1 MIPYSLHVAILLA
14 VCLLFYK
21 LLLQKETYYNLN
33 RWILLACLLLAFVLP
48 VIQVPQKISFR
59 SALPKQDNTTLVT
72 PANPIKDRNKA
83 IDATSL
89 VNTDEILQQNVI
101 REQSAASVVQPNAG
115 PQINKTDIVK
125 WAVWL
130 YWAGCVVFATNFLLQ
145 IIVLLYQAYKKP
157 VIRDGNYRIVEIDE
171 DKAPCSF
178 GNNIFINP
186 AKYDWETY
194 KQILLHEKVHI
205 QQGHTFDLII
215 AELMLVM
222 QWFNP
227 FAWRYRTEVEN
238 NLEFLTDDAII
249 HQHKVDAEAY
259 QLSLLKVSV
268 PNYAMH
274 MTTNYN
280 QSLLKKRILMM
291 NAKRSN
297 IHTGWKY
304 FMLAPLLVILVFGL
318 NEQVASSSPITKNKR
333 SKTVTPPYSKKQP
346 GEIKE
351 LPAVSVNT
359 PGNGVNV
366 KRVEPITAKSANAAN
381 NDIED
386 STTSIK
392 PGDINL
398 KTFMQDNW
406 ELIKHG
412 EFKKALQRHIWYHDH
427 ALEYDRALTGVR
439 LSFALN
445 DWKKLGEQ
453 YPPALEAMKKIRDKK
468 TRLVTKNGSTD
479 LFGDVVALNRT
490 LNEDNKTVDLFKTV
504 EAKQPEAAKSCF
516 RWAKAT
522 LFAANQYST
531 INKYLGDPVK
541 EFENIQ
547 RSYDVLSTLTNRTL
561 PNEDAYLKARRD
573 SIARKYQNNNLV
585 TNSVQLI
592 QYTVAI
598 NDLKS
603 AKEIQQ
609 KALALVKDDRLTKA
623 LVQ

>member
-1 MIPYSLHVAILLA
+1 MIPYILHVAILLA

-59 SALPKQDNTTLVT
+59 STLPKQDNTTLVT
-72 PANPIKDRNKA
+72 PANPIKDRN
-83 IDATSL
+83 
-89 VNTDEILQQNVI
+89 EILQQSVI
-101 REQSAASVVQPNAG
+101 REQSAASVVQRNAG
-115 PQINKTDIVK
+115 SQINNTDIIK

-130 YWAGCVVFATNFLLQ
+130 YWAGCVVFAANFLLQ

-215 AELMLVM
+215 AELVLVM

-238 NLEFLTDDAII
+238 NLEFLTDDVII
-249 HQHKVDAEAY
+249 HQHKVEAEAY

-274 MTTNYN
+274 ITTNYN

-297 IHTGWKY
+297 IHTSWKY
-304 FMLAPLLVILVFGL
+304 FMLAPLLVILVCGL
-318 NEQVASSSPITKNKR
+318 NEKAASSSAITK
-333 SKTVTPPYSKKQP
+333 
-346 GEIKE
+346 
-351 LPAVSVNT
+351 
-359 PGNGVNV
+359 
-366 KRVEPITAKSANAAN
+366 NAAN
-381 NDIED
+381 NDIQD
-386 STTSIK
+386 STASIK
-392 PGDINL
+392 PSNINL

-427 ALEYDRALTGVR
+427 ALDYDRSLTGVR

-453 YPPALEAMKKIRDKK
+453 YPPALEEMKKIRDKK
-468 TRLVTKNGSTD
+468 NRLVTKNGSTD
-479 LFGDVVALNRT
+479 LFADVVALNRT

-522 LFAANQYST
+522 LFATNQYST

-547 RSYDVLSTLTNRTL
+547 RSYDVLSKLTNRTL
-561 PNEDAYLKARRD
+561 PKEDAYLKARRD
-573 SIARKYQNNNLV
+573 SITRKYQNNNLV

-609 KALALVKDDRLTKA
+609 KALALVKDDRLKKA

>member
-33 RWILLACLLLAFVLP
+33 RWILLGCLMLAFVLP
-48 VIQVPQKISFR
+48 VIQVPQKISLMSVF
-59 SALPKQDNTTLVT
+59 LKQDNTSLVT
-72 PANPIKDRNKA
+72 PDNPIKDRN
-83 IDATSL
+83 
-89 VNTDEILQQNVI
+89 EILQQNVI

-115 PQINKTDIVK
+115 PQLNKIDFIK
-125 WAVWL
+125 WSVWL
-130 YWAGCVVFATNFLLQ
+130 YWAGCVVFAANFLLQ
-145 IIVLLYQAYKKP
+145 IIILLYQAYKKP

-249 HQHKVDAEAY
+249 HQHKVEAEAY

-274 MTTNYN
+274 ITTNYN

-297 IHTGWKY
+297 IHTSWKY
-304 FMLAPLLVILVFGL
+304 FMLAPLLVILVCGL
-318 NEQVASSSPITKNKR
+318 NEKAASSSPIIKNF
-333 SKTVTPPYSKKQP
+333 T
-346 GEIKE
+346 
-351 LPAVSVNT
+351 
-359 PGNGVNV
+359 
-366 KRVEPITAKSANAAN
+366 N
-381 NDIED
+381 NDIQD
-386 STTSIK
+386 STASIK

-398 KTFMQDNW
+398 KTFMQDNR

-412 EFKKALQRHIWYHDH
+412 EFKKVLQRHIWYHDH
-427 ALEYDRALTGVR
+427 ALDYDRSLTGVR

-468 TRLVTKNGSTD
+468 NRLVTKNGSIG

-490 LNEDNKTVDLFKTV
+490 LNENNKTVDLFKTV

-516 RWAKAT
+516 RWAKAA

-531 INKYLGDPVK
+531 INKYLGDPVQ

-547 RSYDVLSTLTNRTL
+547 RSYDVLSKLTNRTL
-561 PNEDAYLKARRD
+561 PKEEAYLKASRD
-573 SIARKYQNNNLV
+573 SIAKKIQNNNLV

-598 NDLKS
+598 KDLKS

-609 KALALVKDDRLTKA
+609 KALALVKDDRLTKV